1 MGFIDVDDSTFTT
14 ANDSSISFTTKAMLG
29 KLHAI
34 QYVRDSTGT
43 ALSTNAGLTVTA
55 QRTGTVVLAVGTFN
69 STVDTIFYPRQNI
82 HSTAGSTIAGF
93 DKIPLFNEG
102 LTFALSSGGAAKG
115 GRFRTFVD

>member
-14 ANDSSISFTTKAMLG
+14 GADSAASFNTKALNG
-29 KLHAI
+29 RLHAI

-55 QRTGTVVLAVGTFN
+55 ARTGIVVLAIGTFN
-69 STVDTIFYPRQNI
+69 NTAETVFYPRQNI

-93 DKIPLFNEG
+93 TEIPLFNEG
-102 LTFALSSGGAAKG
+102 LTFAISSGGAAKG
-115 GRFRTFVD
+115 GRFRTFVE